1 MNRCAHPLLLTT
13 ALALLLT
20 LSACRD
26 KPAALAPAVTAVEVA
41 TAVSGPALPPLTT
54 TGLIWARDEM
64 KLSFKLGGVVA
75 DVGVHNGE
83 RVRKG
88 QVLARLEST
97 EVDAMKQQAQLAH
110 DKAQR
115 DLARGERLQ
124 ADEVIPLEQLQNLR
138 TQESLTAAQLRA
150 ASFNHG
156 YATIIA
162 PRDATVLRRL
172 VEPHELVAPGQP
184 VVVLGAQDSGYVVR
198 MGLSDRELVQ
208 VHTGDA
214 VTLQLDAF
222 AGVTFSAR
230 VTRIAAAADER
241 SGLFEVEAQL
251 AASEQQPVTGMV
263 AQVSLQ
269 PGASAAHSL
278 IYVPVAAVLEG
289 DGGRATV
296 YVLSEG
302 KAVQRRVE
310 VAFISRAG
318 VALRAGVT
326 AGEQV
331 ITTGAAYVRDGDAVK
346 LP

>member
-88 QVLARLEST
+88 QVLARLERA

-156 YATIIA
+156 YATIVA

-251 AASEQQPVTGMV
+251 AASDQQPVTGMV

-269 PGASAAHSL
+269 PGAAAAQSL

>member
-1 MNRCAHPLLLTT
+1 
-13 ALALLLT
+13 
-20 LSACRD
+20 
-26 KPAALAPAVTAVEVA
+26 
-41 TAVSGPALPPLTT
+41 
-54 TGLIWARDEM
+54 
-64 KLSFKLGGVVA
+64 
-75 DVGVHNGE
+75 
-83 RVRKG
+83 
-88 QVLARLEST
+88 
-97 EVDAMKQQAQLAH
+97 MKQQAQLAH

-138 TQESLTAAQLRA
+138 TQASLTAAQLRA

-156 YATIIA
+156 YASIVA

-172 VEPHELVAPGQP
+172 AEPHELVAPGQP

-214 VTLQLDAF
+214 VTLRLDAF

-269 PGASAAHSL
+269 PGAAAAQSL
-278 IYVPVAAVLEG
+278 VYVPVAAVLEG

-296 YVLSEG
+296 YVLREG
-302 KAVQRRVE
+302 KAVQRKVD

-331 ITTGAAYVRDGDAVK
+331 ITTGAAYVRDGAAVK